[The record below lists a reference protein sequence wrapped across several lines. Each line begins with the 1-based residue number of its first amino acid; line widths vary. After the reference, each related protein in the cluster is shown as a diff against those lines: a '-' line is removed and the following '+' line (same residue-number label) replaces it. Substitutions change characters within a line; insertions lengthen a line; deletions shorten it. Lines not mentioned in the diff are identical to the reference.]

1 MSESIDDPQLGHLKW
16 DKEFNWWTGE
26 VELAPGL
33 NVGLTVEADATAT
46 SSDKVLAAARAW
58 VVRIRERE
66 DEYARWTAEHIL
78 DTRWN
83 KEKPMTLDDIIGVLE
98 VSSVECFPDGTASV
112 LWEDDNVLFFGHGI
126 STHLDVAGECAKVE
140 VQ

>member
-1 MSESIDDPQLGHLKW
+1 MSGSRDDPQLGPLKW

-26 VELAPGL
+26 VELTPGL
-33 NVGLTVEADATAT
+33 RVGLTIEADVAAA
-46 SSDKVLAAARAW
+46 SPDAVLTMARAW
-58 VVRIRERE
+58 IARLQDRE
-66 DEYARWTAEHIL
+66 DEYARWTAEHLL

-98 VSSVECFPDGTASV
+98 LSAVECFPDGTANV

-126 STHLDVAGECAKVE
+126 STQLDAAGNCVKVE
-140 VQ
+140 IQ